1 MKKITTCIVLFLFA
15 AFFTNASAQYNTKTN
30 NVEEQPKWKQAGQEY
45 VEYYYLPDIDTY
57 YYVPR
62 KQFIYQSGGYWT
74 FSTSLPE
81 AHKSYDLYSANKVVI
96 NEAGAYR
103 YFDQHKIKYGSSQTN
118 TAVQKEQPAN
128 KHKQADTSTSEKKSG

>member
-1 MKKITTCIVLFLFA
+1 MKKIITCTTFFLFA
-15 AFFTNASAQYNTKTN
+15 AFFKNASAQFSSKTT
-30 NVEEQPKWKQAGQEY
+30 NVEEQPKWKPAGQDY
-45 VEYYYLPDIDTY
+45 AEYYFLPDIDTY

-81 AHKSYDLYSANKVVI
+81 AHKSYNLYSGNKIVI
-96 NEAGAYR
+96 NEPGAYR

-118 TAVQKEQPAN
+118 ASVQKDQPAN
-128 KHKQADTSTSEKKSG
+128 KNKQSNNSEKKSG